1 MKFLNGFRKIQSDW
15 TIAPISS
22 SDVGRVKNAEV
33 SIIADISPAPFT
45 PRLANLEVG
54 IKNEG
59 NMPVND
65 LYVMATLTNGYSLTN
80 PSEVFGTSWRM
91 ERLKQLNRG
100 QSINFKLALRS
111 NSNAVSGALKIY
123 LSATENIEDP
133 EAIKLNLALN
143 PVIFN

>member
-15 TIAPISS
+15 TISPISG

-33 SIIADISPAPFT
+33 SIIAEISPAPFT
-45 PRLANLEVG
+45 PRLANLEVRV
-54 IKNEG
+54 KNEG
-59 NMPVND
+59 ALVLNN
-65 LYVMATLTNGYSLTN
+65 LYIMASVSNGYSLTN
-80 PSEVFGTSWRM
+80 LSEVFGTSWRM

>member
-33 SIIADISPAPFT
+33 SIIAEISPAPFT
-45 PRLANLEVG
+45 PRLANLEVRV
-54 IKNEG
+54 KNEG
-59 NMPVND
+59 ALVLNN
-65 LYVMATLTNGYSLTN
+65 LYIMASVSNGYSLTN
-80 PSEVFGTSWRM
+80 LSEVFGTSWRM